1 MATVKELFKIENNKR
16 NLVITSSVLAG
27 ALALGIVA
35 GVQFKQF
42 SDYETYFHIRENV
55 QVEKFSDYSPNLK
68 NTVGDA
74 EIYKIEGSQPGPSVL
89 ILGGT
94 HPNEPSGQLTA
105 TLLLENIEVERGTV
119 YIITETNKS
128 AYTHSHPLEATAFY
142 YHIKTASGK
151 LRKFKFGSRATNTNQ
166 QWPNPDVYTTQ
177 SGQKLSSTDT
187 RNLNRAYPG
196 KINGTYTEQVAYAIV
211 ELIKQN
217 DIAVTIDLHEASPE
231 YITINAIVYHDDA
244 AAIAS
249 SAKMEM
255 EFSDVDISAEI
266 SPTNLR
272 GLSHRELGDAT
283 DTLALLCETSNA
295 AQGKIRG
302 AFTEDLIVTGK
313 DKFYQY
319 AIELGNKRNQK
330 IIYGAP
336 VSLAERVARQTLTI
350 QSIITAYNTEI
361 EYNKLGQ
368 PCTFDTLEYGQTRIQ
383 QGEFSVTGIPAY
395 EDILAKGLG
404 QYLADPQ

>member
-1 MATVKELFKIENNKR
+1 MSTIKELFKIEKNKR
-16 NLVITSSVLAG
+16 NLIITSSVLAG

-42 SDYETYFHIRENV
+42 SNYQTYFHIRDNV
-55 QVEKFSDYSPNLK
+55 QIEKFSDYSPNLK

-74 EIYKIEGSQPGPSVL
+74 DIYKIEGKQPGPSVL

-94 HPNEPSGQLTA
+94 HPNEPSGQMTA
-105 TLLLENIEVERGTV
+105 TLLLENIEVEAGTV

-142 YHIKTASGK
+142 YHVKTTSGQ

-196 KINGTYTEQVAYAIV
+196 KPNGTYTEQVAYAIV
-211 ELIKQN
+211 QLIKEN
-217 DIAVTIDLHEASPE
+217 DIAITIDLHEASPE

-244 AAIAS
+244 ASIAS

-255 EFSDVDISAEI
+255 EWSDVEISAEI

-295 AQGKIRG
+295 SQGKIRG
-302 AFTEDLIVTGK
+302 AFTEDLIITGK
-313 DKFYQY
+313 DKFYQK

-336 VSLAERVARQTLTI
+336 VSLTERVARHTLTI
-350 QSIITAYNTEI
+350 QSIIAAYNAEI
-361 EYNKLGQ
+361 QYNKDGE
-368 PCTFDTLEYGQTRIQ
+368 PCTFDTLEYGQRRLE
-383 QGEFSVTGIPAY
+383 QGMFNISGIPAY
-395 EDILAKGLG
+395 EDILEKGLG
-404 QYLADPQ
+404 NFLADPQ

>member
-1 MATVKELFKIENNKR
+1 MATVKELFKIEKDKR
-16 NLVITSSVLAG
+16 NLIITSSILAG
-27 ALALGIVA
+27 SIALGIVA

-42 SDYETYFHIRENV
+42 SDYQTYFHIRNNV
-55 QVEKFSDYSPNLK
+55 VVERFSDYSPNLK

-74 EIYKIEGSQPGPSVL
+74 EIYKIQGEQPGPSVL
-89 ILGGT
+89 IIGGT
-94 HPNEPSGQLTA
+94 HPNEPSGQMTA

-119 YIITETNKS
+119 YILTEANKS

-142 YHIKTASGK
+142 YHVKTASGQ

-196 KINGTYTEQVAYAIV
+196 KVNGTYTEQVAYAIV
-211 ELIKQN
+211 QLIKEN
-217 DIAVTIDLHEASPE
+217 DIAITIDLHEASPE

-244 AAIAS
+244 ASIAS
-249 SAKMEM
+249 SAKMNM

-302 AFTEDLIVTGK
+302 AFTEDLILTGK
-313 DKFYQY
+313 DKFYQK

-336 VSLAERVARQTLTI
+336 VSLTERVARHTLTI
-350 QSIITAYNTEI
+350 ESILQAYNDEI
-361 EYNKLGQ
+361 QYNLDNF
-368 PCTFDTLEYGQTRIQ
+368 PCAFDTLEYGERRIE
-383 QGEFSVTGIPAY
+383 QGMFSISGIPSY
-395 EDILAKGLG
+395 EDILEKGLG